1 MTPKQREQRTIAAAE
16 VRVVRAEGQP
26 PRIVGYAAVFNKPSL
41 DLGGWRETIRPGAF
55 RKVLEAGPD
64 VRALV
69 DHDPTRILAR
79 SAAQTLML
87 REDDK
92 GLYVEILPAD
102 TQVGRDI
109 LTSIERGDVTG
120 MSFSFRTQTDDWHME
135 DGEPMRELLEVAELY
150 DVGPVTFPAYPD
162 TQVAVRSLEGWK
174 AEQAEAART
183 SAMKDARRRIDE
195 AALKSA

>member
-79 SAAQTLML
+79 SAAKTLML